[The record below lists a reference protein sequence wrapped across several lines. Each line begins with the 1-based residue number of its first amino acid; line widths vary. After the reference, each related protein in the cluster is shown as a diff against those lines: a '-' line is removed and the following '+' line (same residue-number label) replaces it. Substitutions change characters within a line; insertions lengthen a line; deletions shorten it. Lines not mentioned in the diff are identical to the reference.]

1 MLTVPT
7 WINGCAIDPSNNQF
21 STLDRGLLYG
31 DGVFETIAIIKGKP
45 QLLSHHFKRL
55 EKACDRLSISVR
67 LSLLEDELGLFMST
81 CCQDLKPDKAIL
93 KLIVTRGCGGR
104 GYNPSTATE
113 PVRIL
118 QWHDFPDYHETFSLQ
133 GVSVIFCKTPLAK
146 NPVLAGI
153 KHLNR
158 LEQVLA
164 RGEWNNSAIQEGL
177 MFDTDGNLVEG
188 TMSNVFLV
196 RQGALLTPEL
206 NQCGIE
212 GVMREHII
220 ALAKKLGI
228 ACSSATIS
236 RAILEKADE
245 VFLTNCVIG
254 IWPVRKINQM
264 TYPLGPVTRLLQKNN
279 EF

>member
-7 WINGCAIDPSNNQF
+7 WINGSSNNQI
-21 STLDRGLLYG
+21 SSLDRGLLYG
-31 DGVFETIAIIKGKP
+31 DGVFETITVINGKP
-45 QLLSHHFKRL
+45 LLLSLHLKRL
-55 EKACDRLSISVR
+55 EKACVRLSIPVQ
-67 LSLLEDELGLFMST
+67 LSLIEDELDRFLSA
-81 CCQDLKPDKAIL
+81 CCQGQKPDKAIL

-118 QWHDFPDYHETFSLQ
+118 QWHDFPDNRETFSQ
-133 GVSVIFCKTPLAK
+133 EGVSVIFCKTLLAK
-146 NPVLAGI
+146 NPALAGI

-164 RGEWNNSAIQEGL
+164 RSEWSDSAIQEGL
-177 MFDTDGNLVEG
+177 MFDTDGHLIEG

-196 RQGALLTPEL
+196 HQGALLTPEL
-206 NQCGIE
+206 KQCGIE
-212 GVMREHII
+212 GVMREHIV

-236 RAILEKADE
+236 RATIEKADE

-254 IWPVRKINQM
+254 IWPVKQINQK
-264 TYPLGPVTRLLQKNN
+264 TYMPGSVTRLLQKNN

>member
-7 WINGCAIDPSNNQF
+7 WINGSSNNQIP
-21 STLDRGLLYG
+21 SLDRGLLYG
-31 DGVFETIAIIKGKP
+31 DGVFETITIIKGKP
-45 QLLSHHFKRL
+45 QFLSHHLIRL
-55 EKACDRLSISVR
+55 EKASDRLSIPVR
-67 LSLLEDELGLFMST
+67 LSLLEDEIAQFLSA
-81 CCQDLKPDKAIL
+81 CCQDQNPDKAIL

-104 GYNPSTATE
+104 GYNPASATK

-118 QWHDFPDYHETFSLQ
+118 QWHDFPDYHEAFSLE

-146 NPVLAGI
+146 NPALAGI

-164 RGEWNNSAIQEGL
+164 RGEWNDPAIQEGL
-177 MFDTDGNLVEG
+177 MFDTDGHLIEG

-196 RQGALLTPEL
+196 HQGALLTPDL

-212 GVMREHII
+212 GVMRGHII

-254 IWPVRKINQM
+254 IWPVKKINQM